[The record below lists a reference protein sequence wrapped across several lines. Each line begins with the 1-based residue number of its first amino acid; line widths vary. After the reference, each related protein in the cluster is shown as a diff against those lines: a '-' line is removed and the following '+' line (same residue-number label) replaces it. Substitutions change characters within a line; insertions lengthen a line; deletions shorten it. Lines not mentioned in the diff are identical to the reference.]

1 MTLPNPPQ
9 PYRPPH
15 VMRRAILS
23 AATVLMLC
31 AAPAWAAPD
40 PLPEKPPWGVN
51 LINQIRDPWFWFG
64 VSAQGLFFFRFF
76 WQWIV
81 SERHKRSVIPVSFWY
96 FSMAGSMATFV
107 YACKREDL
115 VFMLAQALAFLIY
128 VRNLVLIHNHA
139 QRRRRAGL
147 PPATATSTDDLED
160 DPA

>member
-1 MTLPNPPQ
+1 MTLLKPPQ
-9 PYRPPH
+9 PVPPLRF
-15 VMRRAILS
+15 MRRAILP
-23 AATVLMLC
+23 ATVLMLC
-31 AAPAWAAPD
+31 AAPVWAASEPTA
-40 PLPEKPPWGVN
+40 EKAPWGVN
-51 LINQIRDPWFWFG
+51 LLNQIRDPWFWFG

-81 SERHKRSVIPVSFWY
+81 SERQKRSVIPVSFWY
-96 FSMAGSMATFV
+96 FSMAGSMATFI

-147 PPATATSTDDLED
+147 PPAPTTATDDLED